1 MCMQNICSTVFILF
15 IYRSRRIIERKM
27 LWACKS
33 WKFHKKISVPPQFV
47 DHVLGTQLHFCIFW
61 KLVDTTVT
69 SLNCQHWIFNGI
81 SIFQINKAIW
91 YARNILIGS
100 ISGYIRNNDEFP
112 LLERPSFDLIN
123 VSEIDM
129 KRFACLSENFPIS
142 CPW

>member
-1 MCMQNICSTVFILF
+1 M
-15 IYRSRRIIERKM
+15 
-27 LWACKS
+27 
-33 WKFHKKISVPPQFV
+33 
-47 DHVLGTQLHFCIFW
+47 
-61 KLVDTTVT
+61 DTTVT